1 MEHELVSMTV
11 KLPKGLLAKIDK
23 TWRLKLEFHD
33 RSDYVRH
40 VLRGAIEGT
49 V

>member
-1 MEHELVSMTV
+1 MEPELVSMTV
-11 KLPKGLLAKIDK
+11 KLPKGMLIKIDK
-23 TWRLKLEFHD
+23 TWRQRLEFHD

-49 V
+49 I

>member
-11 KLPKGLLAKIDK
+11 KIPKGMLTKIDR
-23 TWRLKLEFHD
+23 TWRIQSEFHD

-40 VLRGAIEGT
+40 VLRSAIEGP